1 MNTLTHFIDTGLSL
15 STQLTNNEDRN
26 FDGANA
32 NGLYEV
38 IENETLSGRNLEGLA
53 VSGSL
58 FSLTTF
64 IDVTFESCVFYAS
77 KFENCIFINCK
88 FKDCKF
94 EFTSITHCKFNRCKL
109 ENTDFQISPIKK
121 STMAF
126 CEFDH
131 KAQHYLSKEENSL
144 HNCSEL
150 APMTWEEALN
160 NEELEANAGI
170 PLPAQENEAPG
181 VIELLSNV
189 ISRLK
194 AA

>member
-1 MNTLTHFIDTGLSL
+1 MNTLTHFIDAQLSL
-15 STQLTNNEDRN
+15 STQLTNHKVEN

-38 IENETLSGRNLEGLA
+38 IENETLSSRNLEGLA

-64 IDVTFESCVFYAS
+64 TDVTFESCVFYAS
-77 KFENCIFINCK
+77 KFENCTFINCT
-88 FKDCKF
+88 FKNCKF
-94 EFTSITHCKFNRCKL
+94 EFTGISHCRFNNCTL

-121 STMAF
+121 CTMAF
-126 CEFDH
+126 CDFDH
-131 KAQHYLSKEENSL
+131 KAQHYLSKEENTL

-150 APMTWEEALN
+150 SPMTWEEALN
-160 NEELEANAGI
+160 QEETGSTVGI
-170 PLPAQENEAPG
+170 SLPAKEDEAAG

-189 ISRLK
+189 LSKLK